1 MQSAQLKI
9 ILRASGIMLTLGLG
23 VCYYFQYQEKYPST
37 DDAYVNAN
45 LVNIAPKV
53 NGYVTQVLVK
63 NNQVVQQGQVLFR
76 IETKDY
82 SVQYAQEQQA
92 LNYALQQAKT
102 AQTQVDSAQAALIS
116 AQASYKNLAEQVQRY
131 TQMNKQNAA
140 STEQLQNYQMQ
151 FTQAKSQVEQA
162 HNSLLVA
169 KNQVQATKAQVAQA
183 QAGVDDAKNHIGYT
197 DVIAPVNGYVTNM
210 YLAQGQYVTTGQ
222 AVFGLVA
229 NENWWV
235 DANFKEN
242 DLARI
247 KIGQPVQVDLDMYDH
262 IKYRGIVQSISYAS
276 GNTFSL
282 LPAQNAT
289 GNWVKVTQRFTVRI
303 KIADNAQYPLR
314 VGASADVKVDTT
326 QK

>member
-23 VCYYFQYQEKYPST
+23 VYYYFQYQEKYPST

-162 HNSLLVA
+162 HNSLLAA